1 MEKFFEQ
8 RKETLNLFL
17 KGQKLHGLI
26 SAAPV
31 DEEERD
37 LHTAYDDKVSPPA
50 PYDTE
55 LAPGQIRVL
64 PNMQR
69 ITYVALIKR
78 WEEDS
83 FLVMPFS
90 NFSVPATEYEF
101 LTEYNGGVWQRVL
114 QVWNART
121 LQDETLQKSWV
132 SDTLPAQDL
141 EDAWHLW
148 EKSLGGKE
156 VEDRL
161 LLKTCLPIYH
171 LEDPRLDYKRKE
183 LENFARIDRED
194 LQLLEQPA
202 YMRSNFADRILE
214 ALKKERPSKSLCDC
228 LLDGKTF
235 FQTHAMAAG
244 TSQEALQFDYHFDDQ
259 TDDAYQG
266 IELFAEYSPHDHR
279 MDFFVNDTTNGEP
292 TDRLDEYVIYDLGQ
306 KKPLGCIANGTLQIN
321 YDFTEESMLL
331 LLDSDGEPVH
341 GSFKI
346 HA

>member
-26 SAAPV
+26 SAIPSLNEK
-31 DEEERD
+31 EED
-37 LHTAYDDKVSPPA
+37 LHTAYDDKISPPA

-64 PNMQR
+64 PNTQR

-78 WEEDS
+78 WEADS
-83 FLVMPFS
+83 FLIMPFS

-183 LENFARIDRED
+183 LKNFAKIDMED
-194 LQLLEQPA
+194 LQLLEQPP
-202 YMRSNFADRILE
+202 YTHSSFADKILE
-214 ALKKERPSKSLCDC
+214 ALKDKRLHDC
-228 LLDGKTF
+228 LLDGKAF
-235 FQTHAMAAG
+235 FQTNAMAAG
-244 TSQEALQFDYHFDDQ
+244 TSQEALQFDYHFDEKADN
-259 TDDAYQG
+259 AYQG
-266 IELFAEYSPHDHR
+266 IEVFAEYSPYDHR
-279 MDFFVNDTTNGEP
+279 MDFYVNDSTNGES

-306 KKPLGCIANGTLQIN
+306 KKPLGCIANGVLQIS
-321 YDFTEESMLL
+321 YDFTEESKLL
-331 LLDSDGEPVH
+331 FLDPDGEPVQ
-341 GSFKI
+341 GSFKT